1 LIPITEIQEILAHRY
16 PFLLVDRIIE
26 IEPMKRAV
34 GIKNVTVNESFF
46 QGHFPGY
53 PLMPGVLIFEAMSQV
68 GVVAMLYPCEKRG
81 MLAYTV
87 AISRAK
93 NRQPIKPGDQ
103 IRIVAEVL
111 HMRSNIGK
119 IWADAFVDDRKVAEG
134 EIHFSLQVS

>member
-1 LIPITEIQEILAHRY
+1 LIPITEIQEILVHRY
-16 PFLLVDRIIE
+16 PFLLVDRITE

-53 PLMPGVLIFEAMSQV
+53 PVMPGVLIFEAMSQV
-68 GVVAMLYPCEKRG
+68 GIVAMLYPSEKRG
-81 MLAYTV
+81 GLVYTV

-93 NRQPIKPGDQ
+93 IRQQIKPGDQ

-119 IWADAFVDDRKVAEG
+119 IWVDAFVDDRKVAEG